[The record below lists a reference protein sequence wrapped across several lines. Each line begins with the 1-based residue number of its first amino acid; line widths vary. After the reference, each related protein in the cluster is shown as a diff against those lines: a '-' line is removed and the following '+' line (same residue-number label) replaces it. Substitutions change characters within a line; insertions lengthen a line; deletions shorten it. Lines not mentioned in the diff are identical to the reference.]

1 MFRIGID
8 IRSKLNSQL
17 HESCN
22 FLELSRKG
30 KRGTQ
35 YLYVADLKG
44 DELIPKL
51 SVNLLKR
58 EQLVGEI

>member
-44 DELIPKL
+44 DEL

-58 EQLVGEI
+58 ERLVGEI

>member
-30 KRGTQ
+30 KEKHN
-35 YLYVADLKG
+35 YL
-44 DELIPKL
+44 
-51 SVNLLKR
+51 
-58 EQLVGEI
+58 